1 MEKIMIPDIEKTI
14 DFSGDDIKKEFTLL
28 DEIKIAF
35 FRLGPK
41 GSFLDIRPVLKDKK
55 YRLNWW
61 SKKSDGDNSIVF
73 SIFIT
78 VEKTATGYSF
88 INETLT
94 VDSRPSPKIDK
105 KL

>member
-1 MEKIMIPDIEKTI
+1 VEKIIAPKTENTVESEIE
-14 DFSGDDIKKEFTLL
+14 DMKKDFTLL

-61 SKKSDGDNSIVF
+61 SKKSNGDNSIVF

-78 VEKTATGYSF
+78 VEKTDAGYSF
-88 INETLT
+88 INETLA
-94 VDSRPSPKIDK
+94 DESRPLPEN
-105 KL
+105 

>member
-1 MEKIMIPDIEKTI
+1 MEKIIAPKTENTVESEIE
-14 DFSGDDIKKEFTLL
+14 DMKKDFTLL

-41 GSFLDIRPVLKDKK
+41 GSFLDIRPVLEDKK

-61 SKKSDGDNSIVF
+61 SKKPNGDNSIVF

-78 VEKTATGYSF
+78 VEKTDTGYSF

-94 VDSRPSPKIDK
+94 DNSSP
-105 KL
+105 LPEN